1 MSLTLQAA
9 WWKMLA
15 SRLWRP
21 RNPMIVHKRIV
32 SWPAPSRLFFYS
44 ENAKMKLHILIVE
57 WFLRALT
64 SAWVRDNKNPWL
76 HSGQPYEVL
85 CAWRTYN
92 IEAIFGNCG
101 PIFNFLK
108 DSFSSNFHLGVFQS
122 LSKCLARIGLDAIT
136 TVGSACRI
144 HLARIIYIC
153 TIMGIALVFFT
164 LTGVLF

>member
-15 SRLWRP
+15 SRLWRS
-21 RNPMIVHKRIV
+21 RNPMIVRKRIV

-64 SAWVRDNKNPWL
+64 SSWVRDNKNPWL

-108 DSFSSNFHLGVFQS
+108 DSFSSNFHLGHYLS
-122 LSKCLARIGLDAIT
+122 LQVWSLPIAQQMFGSYRPGCYYHSGLGLQDPP
-136 TVGSACRI
+136 G
-144 HLARIIYIC
+144 
-153 TIMGIALVFFT
+153 
-164 LTGVLF
+164 